1 MINQAREKWDLL
13 QEGKMEEKMPGA
25 KIRVPQPT
33 GRPKSPM
40 LRLPLLVLKLEKS
53 FKLFGNFY
61 FRKGDN
67 KM

>member
-1 MINQAREKWDLL
+1 MTNQAREKWDLL

-25 KIRVPQPT
+25 KIIAPQAT
-33 GRPKSPM
+33 VGPKSPV